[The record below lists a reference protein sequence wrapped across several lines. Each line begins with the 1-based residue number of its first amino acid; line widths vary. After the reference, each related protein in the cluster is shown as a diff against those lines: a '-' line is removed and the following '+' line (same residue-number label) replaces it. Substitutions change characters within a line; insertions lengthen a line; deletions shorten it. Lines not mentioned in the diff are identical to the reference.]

1 MAEPDVRRDGAQV
14 SVIYVL
20 VPVALAVVALALWGY
35 VWAAKR
41 GQFDD
46 LKTPGMRV
54 LHEDD
59 DGWTDPQ
66 GREDRNQDDR

>member
-1 MAEPDVRRDGAQV
+1 M
-14 SVIYVL
+14 SVIFVL
-20 VPVALAVVALALWGY
+20 VPVALAIVALALWAY

-46 LKTPGMRV
+46 LRTPGMRV

-59 DGWTDPQ
+59 DVPPDGSDRPGRGDP
-66 GREDRNQDDR
+66 DR

>member
-1 MAEPDVRRDGAQV
+1 M

-20 VPVALAVVALALWGY
+20 VPVALAIMALALWAY

-59 DGWTDPQ
+59 DTWPDPPEKQ
-66 GREDRNQDDR
+66 DREPGRP

>member
-1 MAEPDVRRDGAQV
+1 MAEPDVRQGGAQV

-20 VPVALAVVALALWGY
+20 VPVALAIVALALWGY

-59 DGWTDPQ
+59 DIPADEAQKP
-66 GREDRNQDDR
+66 GRHPSR

>member
-1 MAEPDVRRDGAQV
+1 V

-20 VPVALAVVALALWGY
+20 VPVALAIVALALWGY
-35 VWAAKR
+35 VWAAKQ

-59 DGWTDPQ
+59 DSWTDRP
-66 GREDRNQDDR
+66 GPEDRNQGEQ

>member
-1 MAEPDVRRDGAQV
+1 M
-14 SVIYVL
+14 SVIFVL
-20 VPVALAVVALALWGY
+20 VPVALAIVALALWAY

-59 DGWTDPQ
+59 DIPADEAQKP
-66 GREDRNQDDR
+66 GRHPSR

>member
-1 MAEPDVRRDGAQV
+1 M

-35 VWAAKR
+35 VWAVKR

-46 LKTPGMRV
+46 LRTPGMRV

-59 DGWTDPQ
+59 DTWTAPPS
-66 GREDRNQDDR
+66 RNDRGQDDE

>member
-1 MAEPDVRRDGAQV
+1 M

-59 DGWTDPQ
+59 DRWADP
-66 GREDRNQDDR
+66 RARKDPNQDDE

>member
-1 MAEPDVRRDGAQV
+1 M